1 MQPPLAYIDPGTG
14 SLILQAI
21 LAALLSIPFV
31 FRRTIGG
38 FWHRLR
44 GDAQTE
50 DATPSEATTPD
61 GPNPA
66 DH

>member
-1 MQPPLAYIDPGTG
+1 MPPIAYIDPGTG

-50 DATPSEATTPD
+50 EPAAAEATTPD
-61 GPNPA
+61 GPNPT
-66 DH
+66 DR

>member
-1 MQPPLAYIDPGTG
+1 MHPPLAYIDPGTG

-21 LAALLSIPFV
+21 LAALLAIPFV

-50 DATPSEATTPD
+50 DVVPSEATPPD

>member
-1 MQPPLAYIDPGTG
+1 MAPIGYIDPGTG

-21 LAALLSIPFV
+21 LAALLAIPFV

-44 GDAQTE
+44 GDARTDE
-50 DATPSEATTPD
+50 AAAPETAPSD
-61 GPNPA
+61 SSKPA
-66 DH
+66 DR

>member
-1 MQPPLAYIDPGTG
+1 MPPLLYIDPGTG

-21 LAALLSIPFV
+21 LAALLAIPFV

-44 GDAQTE
+44 GDAQGDESTATE
-50 DATPSEATTPD
+50 GASSD

-66 DH
+66 DG

>member
-50 DATPSEATTPD
+50 DPAPSEATTPD

>member
-1 MQPPLAYIDPGTG
+1 MAPIGYIDPGTG

-21 LAALLSIPFV
+21 LAALLAIPFV

-44 GDAQTE
+44 GDAQADDSAAPET
-50 DATPSEATTPD
+50 ASPD
-61 GPNPA
+61 GSNPA
-66 DH
+66 ER

>member
-1 MQPPLAYIDPGTG
+1 MAPIGYIDPGTG

-21 LAALLSIPFV
+21 LAALLAIPFV

-44 GDAQTE
+44 GDAQTDDSAAAE
-50 DATPSEATTPD
+50 TASPD
-61 GPNPA
+61 GSNSA
-66 DH
+66 ER